1 MGCVSAS
8 QWFTK
13 RVPGF
18 YSERLNRY
26 TKDGDFKVY
35 IDGTFEDTKKFRELR
50 NKEPQTKFRQKV
62 LKKEHIDVVKSR
74 TQATMIL

>member
-26 TKDGDFKVY
+26 TKDGDFFQHVVATDGIIR
-35 IDGTFEDTKKFRELR
+35 IDLSPYADKPDGE
-50 NKEPQTKFRQKV
+50 
-62 LKKEHIDVVKSR
+62 
-74 TQATMIL
+74 